1 MTRLDRDKRIGTLRE
16 PSRDDLVSRVVIGRG
31 ELLAV
36 LEALF
41 VTFLWSSSYVLTKVA
56 LVEVT
61 PLLFAAIRYIM
72 ASLIL
77 VAVNLRSGGMNS
89 LCPSK
94 RDLPLVAL
102 AGILGYTVAQGFQIV
117 GLSYL
122 PATMV
127 SLILNFTPVF
137 VLLMEMV
144 LLRESPAGVQVLGIG
159 VAVTGAILYFSEH
172 LTLVDSFGVLIV
184 LLSGIGWAA
193 YMIVVRR
200 FQKSQAYSSLRL
212 TSAMMCAGTLGLL
225 GLALAF
231 EPLRVPS
238 ASSILILVWLS
249 TVNTALAFYLW
260 SHALR
265 VLRAYELS
273 ILQNSM
279 LAQIAIMSFLFLGEA
294 MTSMMIV
301 GIILVLLGIL
311 LVQLRI
317 SKRARRES

>member
-1 MTRLDRDKRIGTLRE
+1 M
-16 PSRDDLVSRVVIGRG
+16 VIGRA
-31 ELLAV
+31 ELLAI

-41 VTFLWSSSYVLTKVA
+41 VTFLWSSSYVLTKFA

-61 PLLFAAIRYIM
+61 PLLFAAIRYTM

-77 VAVNLRSGGMNS
+77 VAMNLRAGGRNS
-89 LCPSK
+89 MCPNK
-94 RDLPLVAL
+94 RDLPLIAL

-137 VLLMEMV
+137 VLVMEMV
-144 LLRESPAGVQVLGIG
+144 LLKESPAGVQVLGVG
-159 VAVTGAILYFSEH
+159 VAVAGAILYFSEY
-172 LTLVDSFGVLIV
+172 LAPVSPLGVSIVLI
-184 LLSGIGWAA
+184 SGIGWAT
-193 YMIVVRR
+193 YMIVLRR
-200 FQKSQAYSSLRL
+200 FQRSQTYSSLRL

-231 EPLRVPS
+231 EPLRIPS

-273 ILQNSM
+273 VLQNSM
-279 LAQIAIMSFLFLGEA
+279 LAQIAVMSFLFLGEA
-294 MTSMMIV
+294 ITNMMIV
-301 GIILVLLGIL
+301 GIVLVLLGIL
-311 LVQLRI
+311 LVQLRTP
-317 SKRARRES
+317 KRERRES